1 MDWSAIIVALL
12 AVVGSYAGNVA
23 LTRKKT
29 REDAIR
35 DAERETRQQVKMES
49 IERKLDEHNKFGDKI
64 SSIEKTLIT
73 IQKDIEY
80 LRKGKLWRKN
90 S

>member
-80 LRKGKLWRKN
+80 LRKGKL
-90 S
+90 

>member
-1 MDWSAIIVALL
+1 MDWSAVIVGIL
-12 AVVGSYAGNVA
+12 AVVGSYTGNMA

-49 IERKLDEHNKFGDKI
+49 IEHKLDEHNKYAEKLN
-64 SSIEKTLIT
+64 SIEKSLAYM
-73 IQKDIEY
+73 QKDIEY
-80 LRKGKLWRKN
+80 IRKDKSL
-90 S
+90 

>member
-12 AVVGSYAGNVA
+12 AVIGSYAGNVA

-80 LRKGKLWRKN
+80 LRKGKL
-90 S
+90 

>member
-12 AVVGSYAGNVA
+12 AVIGSYASNVA
-23 LTRKKT
+23 ITRKKT

-35 DAERETRQQVKMES
+35 EAERETRQQVKMES
-49 IERKLDEHNKFGDKI
+49 IERKLDEHNKYADKI

-80 LRKGKLWRKN
+80 LRKGKL
-90 S
+90 

>member
-12 AVVGSYAGNVA
+12 AVIGSYAGNVA

-49 IERKLDEHNKFGDKI
+49 IERKLDEHNKFADKI

-80 LRKGKLWRKN
+80 LRKGKL
-90 S
+90 